1 MGIAN
6 GGISMQLSYPPLKWA
21 LLVLRFTTALLFM
34 AHATA
39 RIAYGTIPQFA
50 KFMASQGFPYPEY
63 WVWAITLAELVAGTA
78 MIIGWRVRFAAVPLL
93 AIAIGGIVLI
103 HWRFGWFVGEHG
115 TGGSEYSVAL
125 IVMLLVVAA
134 SDTNDAALPTNEE

>member
-1 MGIAN
+1 
-6 GGISMQLSYPPLKWA
+6 MQLPYPSLKWA
-21 LLVLRFTTALLFM
+21 LILLRVTTAMLFM

-50 KFMASQGFPYPEY
+50 NFMSSQGFPYPEY

-78 MIIGWRVRFAAVPLL
+78 MIIGWRVRYAAVPLL
-93 AIAIGGIVLI
+93 AIAIGGIILI

-115 TGGSEYSVAL
+115 TGGSEYSIAL

-134 SDTNDAALPTNEE
+134 GDTYDAALPTNEEYVPKA